1 MKADTNYSP
10 ILNNPR
16 ITEKGASTEGVY
28 TFDIG
33 TSASKAEIKKA
44 IFKLYKVTPTK
55 INVLRVPSKRI
66 MMRGKMVTKHGGR
79 KAYVHLKKGD
89 KIEFI

>member
-1 MKADTNYSP
+1 MNDAI
-10 ILNNPR
+10 ILKNPR
-16 ITEKGASTEGVY
+16 ITEKGASRESVY

-33 TSASKAEIKKA
+33 ASASKAEIKKA
-44 IFKLYKVTPTK
+44 IFKIYKVTPIK
-55 INVLRVPSKRI
+55 INVLRVPSKRM

-79 KAYVHLKKGD
+79 KAYVSLKNGD

>member
-1 MKADTNYSP
+1 MSET
-10 ILNNPR
+10 IINNPR

-28 TFDIG
+28 TFDI
-33 TSASKAEIKKA
+33 SKDASKAEIKKA
-44 IFKLYKVTPTK
+44 IAKIYKVTPIK
-55 INVLRVPSKRI
+55 INVLKVPSKRI

-79 KAYVHLKKGD
+79 KAYIYLKEGD